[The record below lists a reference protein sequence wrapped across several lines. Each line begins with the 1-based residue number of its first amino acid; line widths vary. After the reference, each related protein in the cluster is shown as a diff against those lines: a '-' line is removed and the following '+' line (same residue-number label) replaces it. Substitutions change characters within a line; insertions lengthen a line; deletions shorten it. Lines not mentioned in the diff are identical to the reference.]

1 MKPLLPTF
9 LAALLLSGCAAAERP
24 YAPVRDVR
32 YSAIGAAPFWLLT
45 IGDDR
50 IVLARPSKGRGM
62 AEAVYP
68 RVLARREGGVQTWQ
82 SGEGVQ
88 VIGIEARAGRC
99 EGARGIVYE
108 DQVRIRLSGAEL
120 NGCGG
125 RIVEGGRGR

>member
-1 MKPLLPTF
+1 MRPLLP
-9 LAALLLSGCAAAERP
+9 LLPALLLAGCAAERP

-32 YSAIGAAPFWLLT
+32 YTAIGAAPFWLLT

-50 IVLARPSKGRGM
+50 IVLARPSEGRGL

-68 RVLARREGGVQTWQ
+68 RVLARNEDGVQTWQ

-88 VIGIEARAGRC
+88 VIGIEARPSRC
-99 EGARGIVYE
+99 QGARGLVYE
-108 DQVRIRLSGAEL
+108 DEVRIRLSGAEL